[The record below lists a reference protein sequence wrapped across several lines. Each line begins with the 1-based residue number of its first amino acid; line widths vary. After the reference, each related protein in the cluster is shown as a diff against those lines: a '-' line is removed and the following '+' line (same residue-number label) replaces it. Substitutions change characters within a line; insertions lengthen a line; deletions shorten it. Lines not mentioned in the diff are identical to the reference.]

1 MYTHTGSQQ
10 PPGIYLSPHH
20 THTHT
25 VLDIITHS
33 FYWGAGD
40 SNSSPISP
48 LSQQVPDPFSH
59 LLSLKLA
66 FLNICLQL
74 RSTDTFQEKPEG
86 GLRPQMY
93 QKTRLQHLLNFGA
106 HLAKRFS
113 LCVYTHVY
121 MHTRHT
127 TYVEVRG
134 HYDRFSSLP
143 PYGCQDWNSGH
154 QAWWVAEVFLTCR
167 QLLKL

>member
-1 MYTHTGSQQ
+1 MYTHTGSQKT
-10 PPGIYLSPHH
+10 PGIYLSPPP
-20 THTHT
+20 TA
-25 VLDIITHS
+25 LDIITHS
-33 FYWGAGD
+33 FYRGAGD

-66 FLNICLQL
+66 FLNICLQPH
-74 RSTDTFQEKPEG
+74 STVTFQEKPEG

-106 HLAKRFS
+106 HLVKRFS

-121 MHTRHT
+121 MHTHVIQHMWRSEDIMTDSVLFHRMGPRT
-127 TYVEVRG
+127 GTQVIRLGGWQRY
-134 HYDRFSSLP
+134 F
-143 PYGCQDWNSGH
+143 
-154 QAWWVAEVFLTCR
+154 
-167 QLLKL
+167 